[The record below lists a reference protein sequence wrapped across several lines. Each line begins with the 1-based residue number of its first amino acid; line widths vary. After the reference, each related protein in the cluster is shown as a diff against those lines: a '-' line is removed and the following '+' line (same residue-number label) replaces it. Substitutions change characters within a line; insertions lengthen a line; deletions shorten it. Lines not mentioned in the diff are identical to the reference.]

1 GVVIFQGDLRVWGN
15 VTVIRHD
22 PLRAADGPIYYS
34 RYGHMQ
40 NVVVKVGDRVKRGQ
54 KIGEVGKGFGNFA
67 AHLHFDIVRTT
78 ALERYAG
85 DWPGMDLARLERDY
99 VDPLEFIRSNRP
111 KR

>member
-1 GVVIFQGDLRVWGN
+1 
-15 VTVIRHD
+15 HD
-22 PLRAADGPIYYS
+22 PLRTPDGAIYYS

-40 NVVVKVGDRVKRGQ
+40 NVVVKVGDRVTRGQ
-54 KIGEVGKGFGNFA
+54 KIGEVGKALTIPNP

-85 DWPGMDLARLERDY
+85 DWPAMDLARLERDY
-99 VDPLEFIRSNRP
+99 VDPLEFIRNNRP